1 MVSIKLLQAS
11 GGRFVILERHLMAIP
26 IQNVLSDL
34 KMQMLE
40 QEGA

>member
-1 MVSIKLLQAS
+1 MVSIKFVAGQ
-11 GGRFVILERHLMAIP
+11 GGRFLIPERHLMAIP